1 MTAGRTV
8 IKYANVFADGY
19 DLTGYSRTFGPLTW
33 SYTEAD
39 ATTIGDSVK
48 NALPDVATV
57 NVGAISAVLDNTT
70 NASHDRLNGQRTSTI
85 LIPIGGRAAPA
96 QGDPCFQGVFMQ
108 KEFTTMPNTGNAVT
122 ISANYS
128 GWAGEASSLLYSNP
142 WGWLLAP
149 KSARTT
155 INSAIG
161 IDDYGAA
168 TAKGGFMCY
177 QLFTSNG
184 TVNMKVQDA
193 ATNTDVS
200 FADLAA
206 SGLVTA
212 AVTPTAGIVA
222 LSPTATVR
230 RYLRWQMTL
239 GTATTATFAIGFVRA
254 F

>member
-8 IKYANVFADGY
+8 LKYSNVFVDGY

-33 SYTEAD
+33 SMGEAET
-39 ATTIGDSVK
+39 TTIGDAVK

-57 NVGAISAVLDNTT
+57 NVGAISAILDNTT
-70 NASHDRLNGQRTSTI
+70 GASHDRLNGQGTRTI
-85 LIPIGGRAAPA
+85 MIPIGGRAAPA
-96 QGDPCFQGVFMQ
+96 QGDPTFMGVFMQ
-108 KEFTTMPNTGNAVT
+108 KEFATVASIGSAVT
-122 ISANYS
+122 LSANFS
-128 GWAGEASSLLYSNP
+128 GWAGEATSLLYGNP
-142 WGWLLAP
+142 WGRLLAA

-168 TAKGGFMCY
+168 TAKGGYMCY

-239 GTATTATFAIGFVRA
+239 GTATTATFAIAFVRA